1 VSVKV
6 AINGFGR
13 IGRQVFKILHEE
25 FCDEVEVL
33 AVNDL
38 TDDTTLAHLL
48 KYDSVYGT
56 FDGEISVADGAIV
69 VDDCKITSLAERDP
83 ARLPW
88 ADMGVQVV
96 LESTGFFTS
105 AEGAGKHLEAG
116 GKKVLISAP
125 CKGDADN
132 LVTLVL
138 GVNDDTYD
146 PAKHNLI
153 SNASCT
159 TNSLAPMAKVIDE
172 NFGIVNGVMT
182 TIHSYTSDQNLM
194 DSPHKDLRRARA
206 AALNIVPTSTGAA
219 RAIGLVLPSLNGKLD
234 GLALRVP
241 TPTGSVTDF
250 TVNVQKST
258 TVEEVNAA
266 FKAAAEGELEGYLEY
281 CEDPIV
287 LSDIVGNP
295 ASCILDSGCTS
306 VVGGTLVKVLGW
318 YDNEAGYATR
328 TAELIHMVGE
338 SL

>member
-1 VSVKV
+1 MSVKV

-56 FDGEISVADGAIV
+56 FDSDISVADGAIV
-69 VDDCKITSLAERDP
+69 VDGCKVTSLAERDP
-83 ARLPW
+83 AKLPW

-96 LESTGFFTS
+96 LESTGFFTN

-116 GKKVLISAP
+116 AKKVLISAP

-146 PAKHNLI
+146 PAKHSLI

-159 TNSLAPMAKVIDE
+159 TSSLAPMA
-172 NFGIVNGVMT
+172 
-182 TIHSYTSDQNLM
+182 
-194 DSPHKDLRRARA
+194 
-206 AALNIVPTSTGAA
+206 
-219 RAIGLVLPSLNGKLD
+219 
-234 GLALRVP
+234 
-241 TPTGSVTDF
+241 
-250 TVNVQKST
+250 
-258 TVEEVNAA
+258 
-266 FKAAAEGELEGYLEY
+266 
-281 CEDPIV
+281 
-287 LSDIVGNP
+287 
-295 ASCILDSGCTS
+295 
-306 VVGGTLVKVLGW
+306 
-318 YDNEAGYATR
+318 
-328 TAELIHMVGE
+328 
-338 SL
+338 